1 LIAALER
8 ARESLLLRVISLI
21 STDSSLTYPKI
32 GLLTLKS
39 NASNKRNWEKVK
51 VLSKECLL
59 MGTKSA

>member
-8 ARESLLLRVISLI
+8 AKESLLLRVISLI

-32 GLLTLKS
+32 GSLTLKS

-51 VLSKECLL
+51 AL
-59 MGTKSA
+59 